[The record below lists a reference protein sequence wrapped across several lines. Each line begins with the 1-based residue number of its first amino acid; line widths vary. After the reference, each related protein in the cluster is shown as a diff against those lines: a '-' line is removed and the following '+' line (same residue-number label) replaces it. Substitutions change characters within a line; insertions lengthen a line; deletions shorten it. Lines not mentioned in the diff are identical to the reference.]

1 MALDLT
7 AEQKE
12 VGRKNFEQVSGSL
25 NRRTFLGAAAGAAAA
40 LPLSAG
46 VYFGYTAL
54 EGKPVKAA
62 MIGCGDEGGVLMG
75 EHNPQFL
82 KFIAACDIRPF
93 NKDRIL
99 NGDPKVPLRKGF
111 IYHYGK
117 DYTADIRD
125 HHFYEDY
132 KEMLDKEK
140 DIEAVVIALPLHLH
154 APVAIECM
162 KRGKHVLCEKL
173 MAHDITQCKAMI
185 KAAKD
190 NKVIL
195 SIGHQRH
202 YSMLYAN
209 ALEVVKSGVLGDIKH
224 IRALWHRNNT
234 WPISPEPEWV
244 ETSDVKQPV
253 LKDGW
258 YPPVLKEDYNAL
270 VPTGLIQKYDYQD
283 IGELI
288 RWRIFDRTGGG
299 LMAELGS
306 HQLDACSI
314 FLGKVKPLAVLGSGV
329 KSFYGPGK
337 NDRDC
342 DDHVFVT
349 FEFPGKE
356 HPQGANKG
364 TDAND
369 IVVVTYSSINTN
381 GFEGYGECLMGSR
394 GTLVVESEKNVY
406 LYKEGQPGK
415 SAESKPR
422 ETAVMVT
429 PGAKGKPA
437 LESASTWGGPS
448 AAAVKVEG
456 GAEAPASRGY
466 REEMEHFAYCARK
479 WDKAKGYAKGADG
492 KYAQELPRCH
502 GEVAMADA
510 ILALTANLAMDTRK
524 RIEFQ
529 ADWFDSDS
537 PAVPEVDGKK
547 A

>member
-1 MALDLT
+1 
-7 AEQKE
+7 
-12 VGRKNFEQVSGSL
+12 
-25 NRRTFLGAAAGAAAA
+25 
-40 LPLSAG
+40 
-46 VYFGYTAL
+46 
-54 EGKPVKAA
+54 
-62 MIGCGDEGGVLMG
+62 
-75 EHNPQFL
+75 
-82 KFIAACDIRPF
+82 
-93 NKDRIL
+93 
-99 NGDPKVPLRKGF
+99 
-111 IYHYGK
+111 
-117 DYTADIRD
+117 
-125 HHFYEDY
+125 
-132 KEMLDKEK
+132 
-140 DIEAVVIALPLHLH
+140 
-154 APVAIECM
+154 
-162 KRGKHVLCEKL
+162 
-173 MAHDITQCKAMI
+173 
-185 KAAKD
+185 
-190 NKVIL
+190 
-195 SIGHQRH
+195 
-202 YSMLYAN
+202 
-209 ALEVVKSGVLGDIKH
+209 
-224 IRALWHRNNT
+224 
-234 WPISPEPEWV
+234 
-244 ETSDVKQPV
+244 VKQPV

-529 ADWFDSDS
+529 ADWFDSAS